1 MEALDPKTI
10 LKAVGRG
17 KTLSRDL
24 TREEMRHAMQLL
36 LTGGLTPVQVG
47 AFLQALRI
55 KETKA
60 QELLGALE
68 AATALQIPALEPQ
81 PDPEEYPLV
90 LNLAFD
96 SRRKPTVLSL
106 VAARYLAGRKLCR
119 PLAVWSPGLNSGNLK
134 PLEATE
140 RLASGHPD
148 LPSIAM
154 VSVDDLVP
162 AWKSLADLR
171 SQLGFR
177 TILNTLEKLLRPWPT
192 APVVLGIAH
201 DNFLFRLGEVL
212 TERGVSCGVVVKGN
226 HGTCD
231 LGLGE
236 TPTELAHF
244 DGRQETIGRGQFPW
258 PCDSSVH
265 LLASRDKWSAW
276 LQDPASPLW
285 NAIRCQA
292 AFLLTVARP
301 GCSISEAVE
310 LLRS

>member
-1 MEALDPKTI
+1 MDALDPKTL

-24 TREEMRHAMQLL
+24 TREEMRHAMHML
-36 LTGGLTPVQVG
+36 LTGGLSAVQVG

-60 QELLGALE
+60 HELAGALE
-68 AATALQIPALEPQ
+68 AATALQIEVTPPQ
-81 PDPEEYPLV
+81 PAVEEFPIV

-106 VAARYLAGRKLCR
+106 LAARYLAGRKLCR
-119 PLAVWSPGLNSGNLK
+119 PLVVWSPGLNSGVAN
-134 PLEATE
+134 PLEATD
-140 RLASGHPD
+140 RIACGHPD
-148 LPSIAM
+148 LPVIPTF
-154 VSVDDLVP
+154 SVDDLLP
-162 AWKSLADLR
+162 AWKTLAGMR
-171 SQLGFR
+171 SELGFR

-201 DNFLFRLGEVL
+201 DNFLFRLVEVL
-212 TERGVSCGVVVKGN
+212 TQDGVTYGAVVMGN

-236 TPTELAHF
+236 NPTELVRF
-244 DGRQETIGRGQFPW
+244 DGLQESVGRGLFPW
-258 PCDSSVH
+258 MCDSSVH
-265 LLASRDKWSAW
+265 LIASQEKWPDW
-276 LQDPASPLW
+276 LTDSNSPLW

-301 GCSISEAVE
+301 GCTIPQAIE
-310 LLRS
+310 LLQA